1 MLSLTIGEKVQH
13 VDFGI
18 QDHGQI
24 HCNIFNVVI
33 LNTGPGQFHNECNG
47 MISNSVLRTVP

>member
-13 VDFGI
+13 VGFGI

-47 MISNSVLRTVP
+47 MISNSVLRTVL